1 MGQNPASYS
10 RGLTLLI
17 YRQNDIMKQIFW
29 TLHLGPNTFGLEIF
43 SCDKQLNKCLCHFA
57 CLLVPLFFLALQQSV
72 TLAMC
77 NTCNMQNVQFATQPE
92 VIFI

>member
-1 MGQNPASYS
+1 MVLWDHHPTEPS
-10 RGLTLLI
+10 
-17 YRQNDIMKQIFW
+17 
-29 TLHLGPNTFGLEIF
+29 EIF
-43 SCDKQLNKCLCHFA
+43 LAATSSSRSDDVTLFACLFACLLA
-57 CLLVPLFFLALQQSV
+57 CLLVPLFFLALQHLQSV